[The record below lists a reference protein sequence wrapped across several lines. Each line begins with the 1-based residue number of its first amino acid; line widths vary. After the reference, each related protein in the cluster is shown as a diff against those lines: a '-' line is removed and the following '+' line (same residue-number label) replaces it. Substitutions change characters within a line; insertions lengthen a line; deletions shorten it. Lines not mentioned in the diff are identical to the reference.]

1 MTLDATKLEVGPAN
15 VYLEE
20 SSVEVLLGYLGE
32 DLSVAMATTAS
43 PLTGAQK
50 GETPLDKVVSGG
62 SFKVTVPFKEISL
75 ENFARAFPNSTLT
88 GDKARVDFLPRVGLS
103 MRSLAKK
110 MTIKKILGGVESALA
125 KDHLV
130 IPLASPV
137 DAEVSFTYSPTAQRV
152 IKATFEAWPDDVTG
166 RWAYMGDELSS

>member
-1 MTLDATKLEVGPAN
+1 MTLDARNLEVGPAN

-20 SSVEVLLGYLGE
+20 SGVDVLLGYLGE
-32 DLSVAMATTAS
+32 DLTLEMASTAS

-50 GETPLDKVVSGG
+50 GETPLDKVISGG
-62 SFKVTVPFKEISL
+62 SFKLTVPFKEITL
-75 ENFARAFPNSTLT
+75 ENFSRAFPNSTLT

-110 MTIKKILGGVESALA
+110 LTLKKIIGGVESTQA

-130 IPLASPV
+130 ILEASPV
-137 DAEVSFTYSPTAQRV
+137 DGSVSIVFSPTGQRV
-152 IKATFEAWPDDVTG
+152 IKATFEGWPDDETG
-166 RWAYMGDELSS
+166 RWAFMGDELSS